1 WPVRT
6 TWIGAS
12 GRAEIVSASAWASAR
27 TEPSSATVVEPA
39 VGTRTTST
47 GRRRASVS
55 SRFRTVPS
63 PAALR
68 LPELTFAHSTARA
81 TMAGPR
87 AATWCSTV
95 WSGGRIRMRAD
106 PSGADAK
113 GEGEA
118 TSSRS
123 GSRLGCGTNR
133 GRHSMT
139 DWAKAMNPTSPLTT
153 EDEALGAARAS
164 AIAIF
169 LGVIWGIVGVL
180 YLMSGAGQE
189 AMAAALAQSGG
200 SPEAANM
207 TGMMSQVA
215 LWMSVFFVVLQ
226 LILGFVQ
233 WTKPNKVIP
242 ILFIILVVYGLG
254 STALGQVMAGEL
266 PEAAQ
271 S

>member
-1 WPVRT
+1 
-6 TWIGAS
+6 
-12 GRAEIVSASAWASAR
+12 
-27 TEPSSATVVEPA
+27 
-39 VGTRTTST
+39 
-47 GRRRASVS
+47 
-55 SRFRTVPS
+55 
-63 PAALR
+63 
-68 LPELTFAHSTARA
+68 
-81 TMAGPR
+81 
-87 AATWCSTV
+87 
-95 WSGGRIRMRAD
+95 
-106 PSGADAK
+106 
-113 GEGEA
+113 
-118 TSSRS
+118 
-123 GSRLGCGTNR
+123 
-133 GRHSMT
+133 MT

-271 S
+271 SPMWMIVGGYVVLVIELVLHIAGVRGASKLDQLRMDAAQNY